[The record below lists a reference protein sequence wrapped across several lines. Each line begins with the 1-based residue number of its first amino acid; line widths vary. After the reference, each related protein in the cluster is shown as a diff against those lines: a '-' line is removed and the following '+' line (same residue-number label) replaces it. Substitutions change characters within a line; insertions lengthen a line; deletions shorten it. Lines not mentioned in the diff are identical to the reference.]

1 MDEAEQRRIDAGN
14 AIDLKWLRSFVVVA
28 EEASFTRA
36 ASRVHVAQPGVSAQ
50 VRRLE
55 SELGQQLLDR
65 SGRSVRL
72 TEVGSA
78 VLPFA
83 RAALDAVANA
93 RLAVDE
99 LAGLVRGQ
107 ITVGMVSGCALPVLA
122 ELLAGFHDLYPGVA
136 ITLTEGNSDR
146 LVELLRDGQLDLA
159 LIGSAGAAA
168 PGVDTAVIVAEELV
182 AAVDPGHPLAD
193 SGAITV
199 GALRGVPLVSLPCG
213 TGVRAALDAACA
225 EAGFAP
231 RIVFE
236 ASALP
241 MVVRL
246 AALGLGLAVVPASAV
261 PPVTGDAGTGDAGT
275 GDAGAGNAG
284 TGNAPRILRITDPQL
299 RSRLELAW
307 NSAPSA
313 NPAARVLI
321 EHARTLVGRRPLRR
335 RQGPGHRPRQGR
347 QELPTGIVVRVY
359 LRDTRPPNFSPLVNS
374 FRQVPASSRVS
385 PAKCGKF
392 ASGNSPVWST
402 STSRC
407 TR

>member
-1 MDEAEQRRIDAGN
+1 MELHQLEY
-14 AIDLKWLRSFVVVA
+14 FVAVA

-93 RLAVDE
+93 RLAVDD

-107 ITVGMVSGCALPVLA
+107 VTVGMVSGCALPVLA
-122 ELLAGFHDLYPGVA
+122 ELLAGFHDRHPGVA
-136 ITLTEGNSDR
+136 IALVEDNSDR
-146 LVELLRDGQLDLA
+146 LVERLRDGRLDLA
-159 LIGSAGAAA
+159 LIGWAGETPADI
-168 PGVDTAVIVAEELV
+168 DTVVLADEELV
-182 AAVDPGHPLAD
+182 AAVAPGHPLAGA
-193 SGAITV
+193 GAITIRQ
-199 GALRGVPLVSLPCG
+199 LRNLPLVSLPRG

-225 EAGFAP
+225 AAGFTP

-241 MVVRL
+241 MVVEL
-246 AALGLGLAVVPASAV
+246 AGRGLGLAVVPASI
-261 PPVTGDAGTGDAGT
+261 PNGPG
-275 GDAGAGNAG
+275 
-284 TGNAPRILRITDPQL
+284 ILRLTDPQL

-307 NSAPSA
+307 PSAPAA
-313 NPAARVLI
+313 NPAARALI
-321 EHARTLVGRRPLRR
+321 EQARALGPPGRP
-335 RQGPGHRPRQGR
+335 
-347 QELPTGIVVRVY
+347 
-359 LRDTRPPNFSPLVNS
+359 
-374 FRQVPASSRVS
+374 VS
-385 PAKCGKF
+385 
-392 ASGNSPVWST
+392 
-402 STSRC
+402 
-407 TR
+407 

>member
-1 MDEAEQRRIDAGN
+1 MELHQLEY
-14 AIDLKWLRSFVVVA
+14 FVAVA

-93 RLAVDE
+93 RLAVDD

-107 ITVGMVSGCALPVLA
+107 VTVGMVSGCALPVLA
-122 ELLAGFHDLYPGVA
+122 ELLAGFHDRHPGVA
-136 ITLTEGNSDR
+136 IALVEDNSDR
-146 LVELLRDGQLDLA
+146 LVERLRDGRLDLA
-159 LIGSAGAAA
+159 VIGWAEQTPADIDSVVL
-168 PGVDTAVIVAEELV
+168 VDEELV
-182 AAVDPGHPLAD
+182 AAVAPGHPLA
-193 SGAITV
+193 GAGAGAGTGTITIRQ
-199 GALRGVPLVSLPCG
+199 LRDLPLVSLPRG

-225 EAGFAP
+225 AAGFTP

-241 MVVRL
+241 MVVEL
-246 AALGLGLAVVPASAV
+246 AGRGLGLAVVPASI
-261 PPVTGDAGTGDAGT
+261 PNGPG
-275 GDAGAGNAG
+275 
-284 TGNAPRILRITDPQL
+284 ILRITDPQL

-307 NSAPSA
+307 RCAPSA
-313 NPAARVLI
+313 NPAARALI
-321 EHARTLVGRRPLRR
+321 EQARALGPPGRP
-335 RQGPGHRPRQGR
+335 
-347 QELPTGIVVRVY
+347 
-359 LRDTRPPNFSPLVNS
+359 
-374 FRQVPASSRVS
+374 VS
-385 PAKCGKF
+385 
-392 ASGNSPVWST
+392 
-402 STSRC
+402 
-407 TR
+407 

>member
-1 MDEAEQRRIDAGN
+1 MELHQLEY
-14 AIDLKWLRSFVVVA
+14 FVAVA

-93 RLAVDE
+93 RLAVDD

-107 ITVGMVSGCALPVLA
+107 VTVGMVSGCALPVLA
-122 ELLAGFHDLYPGVA
+122 ELLAGFHDHHPGVA
-136 ITLTEGNSDR
+136 IALVEDNSDR
-146 LVELLRDGQLDLA
+146 LVERLRDGRLDLA
-159 LIGSAGAAA
+159 LIGSAEQA
-168 PGVDTAVIVAEELV
+168 PADIDSVVLVDEELV
-182 AAVDPGHPLAD
+182 AVVAPGHPLTSGSA
-193 SGAITV
+193 SASAGAGAGAGAITIRQ
-199 GALRGVPLVSLPCG
+199 LRDLPLVSLPRG

-225 EAGFAP
+225 AAGFTP

-241 MVVRL
+241 MVVEL
-246 AALGLGLAVVPASAV
+246 AGRGLGLAVVPASI
-261 PPVTGDAGTGDAGT
+261 PNGPG
-275 GDAGAGNAG
+275 
-284 TGNAPRILRITDPQL
+284 ILRITDPRL

-307 NSAPSA
+307 PSAPAA
-313 NPAARVLI
+313 NPAARALI
-321 EHARTLVGRRPLRR
+321 EQARALGPPGR
-335 RQGPGHRPRQGR
+335 
-347 QELPTGIVVRVY
+347 
-359 LRDTRPPNFSPLVNS
+359 S
-374 FRQVPASSRVS
+374 VS
-385 PAKCGKF
+385 
-392 ASGNSPVWST
+392 
-402 STSRC
+402 
-407 TR
+407 

>member
-1 MDEAEQRRIDAGN
+1 MELHQLEY
-14 AIDLKWLRSFVVVA
+14 FVAVA

-107 ITVGMVSGCALPVLA
+107 VTVGMVSGCALPVLA
-122 ELLAGFHDLYPGVA
+122 ELLAGFHHRFPGVA
-136 ITLTEGNSDR
+136 ISLVEDNSDR
-146 LVELLRDGQLDLA
+146 LVERLGAGQLDLA
-159 LIGSAGAAA
+159 LIGWAGETPADIDS
-168 PGVDTAVIVAEELV
+168 VVLLDEELV
-182 AAVDPGHPLAD
+182 AAAAPGHPLAD
-193 SGAITV
+193 NGPLTV
-199 GALRGVPLVSLPCG
+199 SQLRDLPLVTLPRG

-225 EAGFAP
+225 QAGFTP

-241 MVVRL
+241 MVVQL
-246 AALGLGLAVVPASAV
+246 AAQGLGLGIVPASI
-261 PPVTGDAGTGDAGT
+261 PNG
-275 GDAGAGNAG
+275 
-284 TGNAPRILRITDPQL
+284 PRILPITDPPL
-299 RSRLELAW
+299 RSRLEIAW
-307 NSAPSA
+307 RPALSA
-313 NPAARVLI
+313 NPAARALI
-321 EHARTLVGRRPLRR
+321 EQVRALGPPGR
-335 RQGPGHRPRQGR
+335 
-347 QELPTGIVVRVY
+347 
-359 LRDTRPPNFSPLVNS
+359 
-374 FRQVPASSRVS
+374 PASSAAGPRDRGPDS
-385 PAKCGKF
+385 P
-392 ASGNSPVWST
+392 P
-402 STSRC
+402 
-407 TR
+407 

>member
-1 MDEAEQRRIDAGN
+1 MDDTDQRRIDAGN
-14 AIDLKWLRSFVVVA
+14 DIDLKWLRSFVVVA

-55 SELGQQLLDR
+55 SELGHQLLDR

-107 ITVGMVSGCALPVLA
+107 VTVGMVSGCALPILA
-122 ELLAGFHDLYPGVA
+122 ELLAGFHDRYPGVA
-136 ITLTEGNSDR
+136 ITLVEDNSDR
-146 LVELLRDGQLDLA
+146 LVERLRDGQLDLA
-159 LIGSAGAAA
+159 LIGWAGQT
-168 PGVDTAVIVAEELV
+168 PPDIDTVVIVDEELV
-182 AAVDPGHPLAD
+182 AAVHPGHLIGKLRDLPL
-193 SGAITV
+193 IT
-199 GALRGVPLVSLPCG
+199 LPRG

-225 EAGFAP
+225 EAGFTP

-241 MVVRL
+241 MVVQL
-246 AALGLGLAVVPASAV
+246 ATRGLGLAVVPSSI
-261 PPVTGDAGTGDAGT
+261 PNG
-275 GDAGAGNAG
+275 
-284 TGNAPRILRITDPQL
+284 PRILPIISPQL

-307 NSAPSA
+307 LPAPSA
-313 NPAARVLI
+313 NPAARALI
-321 EHARTLVGRRPLRR
+321 EQARALGPPGRPVSSATAPRDR
-335 RQGPGHRPRQGR
+335 GPDSPR
-347 QELPTGIVVRVY
+347 
-359 LRDTRPPNFSPLVNS
+359 
-374 FRQVPASSRVS
+374 
-385 PAKCGKF
+385 
-392 ASGNSPVWST
+392 
-402 STSRC
+402 
-407 TR
+407 

>member
-1 MDEAEQRRIDAGN
+1 MELHQLEY
-14 AIDLKWLRSFVVVA
+14 FVAVA

-93 RLAVDE
+93 RLAVDD

-107 ITVGMVSGCALPVLA
+107 VTVGMVSGCALPVLA
-122 ELLAGFHDLYPGVA
+122 ELLAGFHDRHPGVA
-136 ITLTEGNSDR
+136 IALVEDNSDR
-146 LVELLRDGQLDLA
+146 LVERLRGGRLDLA
-159 LIGSAGAAA
+159 LIGWAEQTPADIDSVVL
-168 PGVDTAVIVAEELV
+168 VDEELV
-182 AAVDPGHPLAD
+182 AVVAPGHPLAGAGAD
-193 SGAITV
+193 VRAGAGAGAITIRQ
-199 GALRGVPLVSLPCG
+199 LRDLPLVSLPRG

-225 EAGFAP
+225 AAGFTP

-241 MVVRL
+241 MVVEL
-246 AALGLGLAVVPASAV
+246 AGRGLGLAVVPASI
-261 PPVTGDAGTGDAGT
+261 PNGPG
-275 GDAGAGNAG
+275 
-284 TGNAPRILRITDPQL
+284 ILRLTDPQL

-307 NSAPSA
+307 PSAPAA
-313 NPAARVLI
+313 NPAARALI
-321 EHARTLVGRRPLRR
+321 EQARALGPPGRSAL
-335 RQGPGHRPRQGR
+335 
-347 QELPTGIVVRVY
+347 
-359 LRDTRPPNFSPLVNS
+359 
-374 FRQVPASSRVS
+374 
-385 PAKCGKF
+385 
-392 ASGNSPVWST
+392 
-402 STSRC
+402 
-407 TR
+407 